1 MCALN
6 FYLKITD
13 VVLLLLFIISDLKV
27 LMVQNQHLFLPSH
40 VDYDNI

>member
-13 VVLLLLFIISDLKV
+13 VVLLLFIISYLKV
-27 LMVQNQHLFLPSH
+27 LMVQNQHLFSPRH
-40 VDYDNI
+40 AHDENI